1 MAQRRGGPAGDDAS
15 DPGELH
21 HQAAER
27 RARAGAARHRL
38 AAAVRGARRAAR
50 RLRGEGHGQRRA
62 DRGRPRPGA
71 RRAGH
76 PAGRHGR
83 VQAAA
88 VPARAEDQ
96 PEELRPGPAAA
107 HHQPLARA
115 LRARVMATVA
125 GIIKPDQPP
134 ERLGAAAAAA
144 EAGGLAELWVWEDCF
159 KESGIATATAILAT
173 TRHVTVGIG
182 LLPVPLRNVALTAME
197 IATLARLFPGRLTV
211 GVGHGVLDWMGQVGA
226 RVESPMTLLREY
238 TAALYSLLHGETVT
252 THGRYVHLDNVA
264 LDWPPVV
271 VPPLLV
277 GGIRPRTVAL
287 AGELANGVIIP
298 GGNSPQDIRAAVGHF
313 RDGRAAQADR
323 RTGEDVVVFVSV
335 PADGP
340 AAEVAAT
347 VGEYARAGATCI
359 AVDTGEDG
367 TDLERFVAFLAGE
380 VKPLLS

>member
-1 MAQRRGGPAGDDAS
+1 MPT
-15 DPGELH
+15 
-21 HQAAER
+21 
-27 RARAGAARHRL
+27 L
-38 AAAVRGARRAAR
+38 AAIF
-50 RLRGEGHGQRRA
+50 
-62 DRGRPRPGA
+62 
-71 RRAGH
+71 
-76 PAGRHGR
+76 
-83 VQAAA
+83 
-88 VPARAEDQ
+88 
-96 PEELRPGPAAA
+96 
-107 HHQPLARA
+107 
-115 LRARVMATVA
+115 T
-125 GIIKPDQPP
+125 PDQPP

-144 EAGGLAELWVWEDCF
+144 EAAGLAQLWVWEDCF
-159 KESGIATATAILAT
+159 RESGIATATAVLAT
-173 TRHVTVGIG
+173 TSRLTVGIG

-238 TAALYSLLHGETVT
+238 TAALYALLHGQTVT
-252 THGRYVHLDNVA
+252 TNGRYVHLDNVA

-287 AGELANGVIIP
+287 AGELADGVIIP
-298 GGNSPQDIRAAVGHF
+298 AGNSPQDIRAALGHF

-323 RTGEDVVVFVSV
+323 RAGEDVVVFVSV

-340 AAEVAAT
+340 AADVAAT
-347 VGEYARAGATCI
+347 VGEYARGGATCI
-359 AVDTGEDG
+359 AVDTGADG

>member
-1 MAQRRGGPAGDDAS
+1 MPT
-15 DPGELH
+15 
-21 HQAAER
+21 
-27 RARAGAARHRL
+27 L
-38 AAAVRGARRAAR
+38 AAIF
-50 RLRGEGHGQRRA
+50 
-62 DRGRPRPGA
+62 
-71 RRAGH
+71 
-76 PAGRHGR
+76 
-83 VQAAA
+83 
-88 VPARAEDQ
+88 
-96 PEELRPGPAAA
+96 
-107 HHQPLARA
+107 
-115 LRARVMATVA
+115 T
-125 GIIKPDQPP
+125 PDQPP
-134 ERLGAAAAAA
+134 ERLGAVAAAA
-144 EAGGLAELWVWEDCF
+144 EAAGLGQLWVWEDCF

-173 TRHVTVGIG
+173 TSRVTVGIG

-238 TAALYSLLHGETVT
+238 TAALYALLHGQTVT

-287 AGELANGVIIP
+287 AGELADGVIIP
-298 GGNSPQDIRAAVGHF
+298 GGNSPQDIRAALGHF
-313 RDGRAAQADR
+313 RDGRAARPGGTSA
-323 RTGEDVVVFVSV
+323 EHAELVVFVSV

-340 AAEVAAT
+340 AADVAAT
-347 VGEYARAGATCI
+347 VGDYAEAGATCV
-359 AVDTGEDG
+359 AVQTGEDG